1 MQIVGWC
8 ILIISAR
15 TLNCYPMR
23 EFRGANRGGGR
34 KKSKN
39 LHSKITENMPRTPQA
54 NWQTR
59 IFLNP
64 NPPPRGN

>member
-15 TLNCYPMR
+15 TLNCCPMR

-39 LHSKITENMPRTPQA
+39 LHSKITENMPRTTLWIRACYPMY
-54 NWQTR
+54 NYE
-59 IFLNP
+59 
-64 NPPPRGN
+64 